1 MFLQV
6 KKDLKNLCL
15 IEKETGCIPLQRKTT
30 KTKNKIGKKSI
41 MEKYKV
47 TTQQQKLYRNKIS
60 MPCSDVTYNWDAAV
74 WPLKQQLWMCGRNHA
89 VPAGCSMG
97 SSWPDGLAN
106 VALAAVTTDGL
117 TTVALAAEVPWRGV
131 NAAASSASWSAF
143 DTCKIW
149 NYQFL

>member
-1 MFLQV
+1 VFLQV
-6 KKDLKNLCL
+6 KKDFKRPLLDWKRNRLYPFTK
-15 IEKETGCIPLQRKTT
+15 KEH
-30 KTKNKIGKKSI
+30 KNKKQIKKKSI
-41 MEKYKV
+41 MEEYKV
-47 TTQQQKLYRNKIS
+47 TTQQQNLYKYEIS
-60 MPCSDVTYNWDAAV
+60 IPCSDVTYNWDAAV

-131 NAAASSASWSAF
+131 NAAASSTSWSAF
-143 DTCKIW
+143 DTCKI
-149 NYQFL
+149 